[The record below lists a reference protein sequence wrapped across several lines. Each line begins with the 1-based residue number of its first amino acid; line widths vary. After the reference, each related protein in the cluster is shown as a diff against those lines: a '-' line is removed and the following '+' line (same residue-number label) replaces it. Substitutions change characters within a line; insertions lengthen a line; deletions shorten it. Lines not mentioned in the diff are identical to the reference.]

1 VLRRRD
7 DETSDAVGAGEGEGA
22 NADSGIAM
30 GGAAAA
36 ASPTSSAAAAGA
48 TALSAIHAILKC
60 SIAHDLKECLLL
72 RREDAAL

>member
-22 NADSGIAM
+22 NADSGIAIS
-30 GGAAAA
+30 GAAA